1 MSKRAKELLEIFKD
15 NEVTTS
21 GCVTR
26 VDEQD
31 LVYRLNK
38 RAEIRRQIKE
48 RKSVK
53 EGKPDRIS
61 DLLEEAAKE
70 IQRLRSAVKSM
81 DQMSTSYDLDGPMI
95 KMFRD

>member
-15 NEVTTS
+15 NDVITS
-21 GCVTR
+21 GCATSMN
-26 VDEQD
+26 EQD

-38 RAEIRRQIKE
+38 RAAIRRVAKG
-48 RKSVK
+48 RKSV
-53 EGKPDRIS
+53 EQGKPDRIS

-70 IQRLRSAVKSM
+70 IEKLRKQVTSLN
-81 DQMSTSYDLDGPMI
+81 QMISYDDGPMI